1 MVWIE
6 VFAVCGSHLD
16 QRASVTTHAL
26 YSLGVEGPLGL
37 FAALKRHANVPL
49 FGYEYARK
57 KDLLQLQ
64 LHGVGQLRV
73 AHARKLAHAIKRVMK
88 LLLLLL
94 MLLVMMMMMMMN
106 VCFRQHKNE
115 HAICVAVHNAQLWRL
130 LRSTR

>member
-6 VFAVCGSHLD
+6 GFVVCGSNLD

-37 FAALKRHANVPL
+37 LAALKRHANVTL

-73 AHARKLAHAIKRVMK
+73 THTRKLAHAIKRVMK

-94 MLLVMMMMMMMN
+94 LLVMMMN

-115 HAICVAVHNAQLWRL
+115 HAICVAVHNAQLWWL
-130 LRSTR
+130 LQSTR